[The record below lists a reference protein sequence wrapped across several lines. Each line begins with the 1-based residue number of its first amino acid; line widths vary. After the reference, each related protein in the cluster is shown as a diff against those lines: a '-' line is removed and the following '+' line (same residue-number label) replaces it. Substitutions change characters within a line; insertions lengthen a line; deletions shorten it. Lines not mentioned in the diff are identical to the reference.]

1 MEDVVGAKVSAGR
14 ELCTYA
20 SSPGATILSGG
31 ACGCSAELWERQF
44 ENAAGSSDHVGRCV
58 VGERS
63 VSRALPRALCTAAV
77 GVAGLCFRL
86 SSGPAKLTCGAG
98 EGTLQQQCLKIIQ
111 CFKKKKKRK
120 RKKSLEGVE
129 IEFVFIWFLLS
140 F

>member
-1 MEDVVGAKVSAGR
+1 
-14 ELCTYA
+14 
-20 SSPGATILSGG
+20 
-31 ACGCSAELWERQF
+31 
-44 ENAAGSSDHVGRCV
+44 
-58 VGERS
+58 

-98 EGTLQQQCLKIIQ
+98 EGTLQQQCLK
-111 CFKKKKKRK
+111 KKRK